1 MPFEHALWRIDSSLN
16 HLSSAVL
23 ESEAVLEDYIHDDVS
38 ILNDGWL
45 VIGRQIHTDHG
56 GIIDL
61 LAIDQ
66 SGALVVIELK
76 RDMTP

>member
-1 MPFEHALWRIDSSLN
+1 
-16 HLSSAVL
+16 VL